1 MGQSPG
7 EAIRVLKPSVSN
19 PCLLSP
25 RGEEREGEMRWGG
38 GGWGRQ
44 EEGKKK
50 EKNSDHRGAY

>member
-19 PCLLSP
+19 PCPLSP
-25 RGEEREGEMRWGG
+25 TGEEREGEMRWGAG
-38 GGWGRQ
+38 DRQ